1 MKGATA
7 MKKFIGAAVCVIIL
21 VVLGVVSTGMT
32 VSAQVFEPR
41 IPRLTPVT
49 EFEEV
54 GRLRFDP
61 ETGIVTLVQEMYRLE
76 FSNANGMTTAQ
87 NWSHNRR
94 TRERELQGTYH
105 YLDGEFDLARV
116 DGNPRVVAL
125 SSNHAVVEPGQRG
138 TGLNERHY
146 FTIKGEGTALL
157 TTYRYFTHRGVTR
170 AELHATIT
178 VTITKTDVTLLTA
191 AQGHVLLHKEVLIT
205 QEEIEA
211 LIPLARPPAY
221 TRHTTRHPDRAMTQ
235 QEINAWIQEYWN
247 RGGLND
253 QELAMLHQAN
263 YERVERGIT
272 PLIVC
277 PFESMGARLSSQI
290 SHEHP
295 TRVNLS
301 RHSDQFYSTA
311 EGRSGI
317 FGGVAV
323 MEITASVSGGRM
335 AVGLWLRSER
345 HRDHL
350 LTNSR
355 DVTGVGIYQR
365 AVMTFRPST
374 ANTL

>member
-1 MKGATA
+1 M
-7 MKKFIGAAVCVIIL
+7 
-21 VVLGVVSTGMT
+21 
-32 VSAQVFEPR
+32 
-41 IPRLTPVT
+41 PRLTPVT

-76 FSNANGMTTAQ
+76 FSNANGMLTSQ

-138 TGLNERHY
+138 TSLNERHY

-178 VTITKTDVTLLTA
+178 VTITKTDVVLLTA
-191 AQGHVLLHKEVLIT
+191 AQGHVLLHKEALIT

-235 QEINAWIQEYWN
+235 QEINAWIQEYWD

-253 QELAMLHQAN
+253 QELAMLHRLN
-263 YERVERGIT
+263 YERSKDDLAIGGLV
-272 PLIVC
+272 PAVLC
-277 PFESMGARLSSQI
+277 PNESYGARLFSQLM
-290 SHEHP
+290 HEYP
-295 TRVNLS
+295 TRTVVRNFHHGDPFYGQARS
-301 RHSDQFYSTA
+301 RTA
-311 EGRSGI
+311 I
-317 FGGVAV
+317 FGGF
-323 MEITASVSGGRM
+323 ASAENVSNASTGRM
-335 AVGLWLRSER
+335 AIGGWLASEG
-345 HRDHL
+345 HRNNL
-350 LTNSR
+350 ISGSL
-355 DVTGVGIYQR
+355 VGVGIHGR
-365 AVMTFRPST
+365 AVMVYTNS
-374 ANTL
+374 LGY